1 VLANAVSQQT
11 HEIGVRMAL
20 GARASQVVWSVL
32 RRALVLAGAGIGV
45 VIVASLMLA
54 RVMSGLLYEVRPT
67 DDPALHRTKNVA
79 EDPALRRHRNALL
92 RCGCGARPSA

>member
-1 VLANAVSQQT
+1 
-11 HEIGVRMAL
+11 MAL

-45 VIVASLMLA
+45 GIVASLMLA

-67 DDPALHRTKNVA
+67 DDPALHRTKKMSLKTP
-79 EDPALRRHRNALL
+79 PAPAPK
-92 RCGCGARPSA
+92 CVIEMWCGARPSA